1 MSKKKSKTV
10 TARKVERVMV
20 LYGLDDKKRPRAAKF
35 KESEFKLA
43 RKAAKAMALEVYEGP
58 TLILAKVGKP
68 IPSGRIYASGSGFV
82 PNVRPALY
90 EALLSALG
98 VKAEIP
104 PPDDRKL
111 NLPVSWDA
119 IIPSHVVLAQADS
132 AEDGWWE
139 TTVEGV
145 EGDML
150 TLKAC
155 LFPDVTVIRHRSA
168 VALLFT
174 KEFASQAKKTDA
186 PPGLPTSWKEIAT
199 GQLILAPELD
209 PTDGYW
215 EALVEAVD
223 GDALTLRWRDYPVLP
238 QVKRHRR
245 AVALLCPIPPSPGPT
260 N

>member
-1 MSKKKSKTV
+1 MSKKKSKAV
-10 TARKVERVMV
+10 PARKVERVMV
-20 LYGLDDKKRPRAAKF
+20 LYGFDENKRPRAAKF

-43 RKAAKAMALEVYEGP
+43 RKAAKAMALEVYEGSA
-58 TLILAKVGKP
+58 LIIAKVGKP

-82 PNVRPALY
+82 PNVRPAFY

-98 VKAEIP
+98 VKTEIP
-104 PPDDRKL
+104 PPQDRKL
-111 NLPVSWDA
+111 NLPASWDA
-119 IIPSHVVLAQADS
+119 IIPGHVVLAQAD
-132 AEDGWWE
+132 AADDGWWQ
-139 TTVEGV
+139 TAVEGV

-155 LFPDVTVIRHRSA
+155 LFPEVTVIRHRSA

-174 KEFASQAKKTDA
+174 KDFAAKAKKADS

-199 GQLILAPELD
+199 GQLVVAAESD

-238 QVKRHRR
+238 RAKRHRQ
-245 AVALLCPIPPSPGPT
+245 AVALLCPIPPAVPT